1 LIAKE
6 VKARTGRRPGA
17 ESSRTEILSAAKTL
31 FARDGYDG
39 ATIRAIA
46 NEAGVDNA
54 LVIHFFTSKERLFAA
69 VLEDLSTVLPTLGA
83 KAAAGDRSERGRLL
97 AQTYFELWESGETG
111 EALRALIRGAIGSP
125 NATAIMREFLETQL
139 IAPMS
144 NSPMAMVSGM
154 LLGVAITR
162 YVVEA
167 GPLADMSLLQVVDSL
182 APSLQVQLD
191 TL

>member
-1 LIAKE
+1 M
-6 VKARTGRRPGA
+6 
-17 ESSRTEILSAAKTL
+17 L

-54 LVIHFFTSKERLFAA
+54 MVIHFFTSKERLFAA
-69 VLEDLSTVLPTLGA
+69 VLEDLSAILPTLGA
-83 KAAAGDRSERGRLL
+83 TASAGDRSERGRRL
-97 AQTYFELWESGETG
+97 AQAYFELWESGETG

-125 NATAIMREFLETQL
+125 NATAIMREFLDTQL

-144 NSPMAMVSGM
+144 NSQMAMVSGM

-162 YVVEA
+162 YVVQA
-167 GPLADMSLLQVVDSL
+167 GPIAEMTRDQVVDML
-182 APSLQVQLD
+182 APSLQLQLD